1 MLRRVPSGFL
11 RALPFVLAASLGGS
25 AWSNGQLGPPASAVE
40 VPLWDAQVE
49 VTEGAVAVSYGGT
62 TLVYVDGLGWL
73 AGFAA
78 PPPRVQDGVAWVV
91 PEVAAALGLA
101 PEQSGSPPSADG
113 APPPVDGGQPRL
125 VGVRVSG
132 QVDVR
137 VVLDLEG
144 IPTDALR
151 GVGTVGRID
160 PGGALRLE
168 LPRLTLPAVLPAT
181 AGVIDLAWRDGG
193 PGPSLALSGG
203 GFAYDVF
210 ALAEPTRLVIDLR
223 PDRDG
228 VPASDERVEALA
240 PGVVYRTFRALGS
253 GGPSRVHV
261 LEVAPGVGQWR
272 VVGAP
277 GEAQPT
283 LRWADGGF
291 VAINGGYFEPATR
304 AAIGLLVVDGV
315 WLSPPSRGRAVIGFG
330 PDGVVIDRAQVRTG
344 LWLDDRLVLSLD
356 HELAEQVSEHATPGA
371 WAGSGRMGAL
381 TVDAGGVVT
390 ANRVGPVR
398 VPDDGRVIVYPPELR
413 VAALAEPGTTV
424 RTAVRLR
431 PAALERV
438 SHAVEA
444 GPLLVQGGRA
454 AFAPELE
461 AFARGVRILDEV
473 TQQAAIGV
481 TADGTVLLVAAE
493 AMVAADLVPLMLDL
507 GAVDAMRLDSGGST
521 TLVAD
526 GRVLNR
532 LTERAVAN
540 AIVWLPEA
548 QR

>member
-1 MLRRVPSGFL
+1 MLPLAIAAVLFGAAVSSGH
-11 RALPFVLAASLGGS
+11 VGS
-25 AWSNGQLGPPASAVE
+25 PAPGVE
-40 VPLWDAQVE
+40 IPLWNARIEITD
-49 VTEGAVAVSYGGT
+49 GAVTVTVGDR

-73 AGFAA
+73 ADFVA
-78 PPPRVQDGVAWVV
+78 PPPRVHDGVAWVV
-91 PEVAAALGLA
+91 PDVAAALGLM
-101 PEQSGSPPSADG
+101 PEQSGRPPSADAAPPSTDG
-113 APPPVDGGQPRL
+113 APPSTDGGQARL
-125 VGVRVSG
+125 VGVRISG
-132 QVDVR
+132 EVDMR

-144 IPTDALR
+144 IEVDAVR
-151 GVGTVGRID
+151 GVGTVGRVE
-160 PGGALRLE
+160 PGDALRLE
-168 LPRLTLPAVLPAT
+168 LPNVVLPPTLPAT
-181 AGVIDLAWRDGG
+181 AGVIDLAWREGA
-193 PGPSLALSGG
+193 PRPSLALTGG

-210 ALAEPTRLVIDLR
+210 ALAHPTRLVIDLR

-228 VPASDERVEALA
+228 VPASGERVEALG
-240 PGVVYRTFRALGS
+240 PGVVYRTFRAQGA

-261 LEVAPGVGQWR
+261 LEVAPGAGQWR

-330 PDGVVIDRAQVRTG
+330 PEGVVIDRVQVRTG
-344 LWLDDRLVLSLD
+344 LWLDDRLALSLD
-356 HELAEQVSEHATPGA
+356 HQLAEQVSVHATPGA
-371 WAGSGRMGAL
+371 WAGTGHMGAL
-381 TVDAGGVVT
+381 TVDAGGLVT
-390 ANRVGPVR
+390 GNRVGPVR

-413 VAALAEPGTTV
+413 AAALAEHGTRV
-424 RTAVRLR
+424 RTTVRLR

-444 GPLLVQGGRA
+444 GPLLVQAGRA

-481 TADGTVLLVAAE
+481 TGDGTVLLVAAE
-493 AMVAADLVPLMLDL
+493 AMIAADLVPLMLDL

-532 LTERAVAN
+532 RTERAVAN

-548 QR
+548 NR

>member
-1 MLRRVPSGFL
+1 
-11 RALPFVLAASLGGS
+11 
-25 AWSNGQLGPPASAVE
+25 LGPGIE
-40 VPLWDAQVE
+40 VPLWDARIE
-49 VTEGAVAVSYGGT
+49 VTDGAVTVTYGGT

-73 AGFAA
+73 ADFVA
-78 PPPRVQDGVAWVV
+78 PPPRLEDGVAWVA
-91 PEVAAALGLA
+91 PEVAAALGLT
-101 PEQSGSPPSADG
+101 PEQSGSPPSSG
-113 APPPVDGGQPRL
+113 GGTLPTVGTPPPSDGVQGRL
-125 VGVRVSG
+125 VGVRISG
-132 QVDVR
+132 DVDMR

-144 IPTDALR
+144 IPIDALR
-151 GVGTVGRID
+151 GVGTVGRVE

-168 LPRLTLPAVLPAT
+168 LPRLSLPPTLPVM
-181 AGVIDLAWRDGG
+181 AGVIDLAWRDG
-193 PGPSLALSGG
+193 PGPSLALTGG

-210 ALAEPTRLVIDLR
+210 ALSEPTRLVIDLR

-228 VPASDERVEALA
+228 VPASGERMETLA
-240 PGVVYRTFRALGS
+240 PGVVYRTFRAQGS

-261 LEVAPGVGQWR
+261 LEVAPGAGQWR

-330 PDGVVIDRAQVRTG
+330 PDGVVIDRAQVRTA

-356 HELAEQVSEHATPGA
+356 HELAEQVSVHATPGA
-371 WAGSGRMGAL
+371 WAGSGRTGTL
-381 TVDAGGVVT
+381 TVDADGLVIG
-390 ANRVGPVR
+390 NRVGPVR
-398 VPDDGRVIVYPPELR
+398 VPDGGRVIVYPPELR
-413 VAALAEPGTTV
+413 VAALAEPGTSV
-424 RTAVRLR
+424 RTAFRLQ

-444 GPLLVQGGRA
+444 GPLLVQGGRD
-454 AFAPELE
+454 AFVPELE

-532 LTERAVAN
+532 RTERAVAN

>member
-1 MLRRVPSGFL
+1 MTCRVPPLLRRAP
-11 RALPFVLAASLGGS
+11 ALALAAALWGA
-25 AWSNGQLGPPASAVE
+25 AWADGHAPPTGT
-40 VPLWDAQVE
+40 VPLADARVE
-49 VTEGAVAVSYGGT
+49 VTEGAVSLSRGDAR
-62 TLVYVDGLGWL
+62 LVYVDGLGWL
-73 AGFAA
+73 AGFVA
-78 PPPRVQDGVAWVV
+78 PPPHVREGVAWVV
-91 PEVAAALGLA
+91 PEVAAALGVA
-101 PEQSGSPPSADG
+101 SSPDAG
-113 APPPVDGGQPRL
+113 PPPTVAGPARL
-125 VGVRVSG
+125 VGVRVAG
-132 QVDVR
+132 DVDLR
-137 VVLDLEG
+137 VVLDLDGVDVE
-144 IPTDALR
+144 ALR
-151 GVGTVGRID
+151 GVGTLGRVD
-160 PGGALRLE
+160 AGDALRLE
-168 LPRLTLPAVLPAT
+168 LPRLALPASLPTT
-181 AGVIDLAWRDGG
+181 AGVFDLAWHDGRAG
-193 PGPSLALSGG
+193 TSLALSGG

-210 ALAEPTRLVIDLR
+210 ALAEPARLVIDLR

-228 VPASDERVEALA
+228 VPATGERREVLGA
-240 PGVVYRTFRALGS
+240 GVVYRTFRALGS

-261 LEVAPGVGQWR
+261 LEIAPGHGEWR

-291 VAINGGYFEPATR
+291 AAINGGYFEPETR
-304 AAIGLLVVDGV
+304 AAIGLLVIDGV
-315 WLSPPSRGRAVIGFG
+315 WLSPPSRGRAVIGFA
-330 PDGVVIDRAQVRTG
+330 PEGVIIDRVQVRTG
-344 LWLDDRLVLSLD
+344 LWLDDHLALSLD
-356 HELAEQVSEHATPGA
+356 HALAERVSVHATPGA

-381 TVDAGGVVT
+381 TVDAQGTVVG
-390 ANRVGPVR
+390 NRVGPVR

-413 VAALAEPGTTV
+413 VAALAEPGARV
-424 RTAVRLR
+424 RTAMRLR

-444 GPLLVQGGRA
+444 GPLLVQGGRG

-481 TADGTVLLVAAE
+481 AADGTVLLVAAE
-493 AMVAADLVPLMLDL
+493 AMVAADLVPVMLDL

-532 LTERAVAN
+532 QTERAVAS

-548 QR
+548 ER

>member
-1 MLRRVPSGFL
+1 MLPL
-11 RALPFVLAASLGGS
+11 VLAAVLYGS
-25 AWSNGQLGPPASAVE
+25 AWSHGHVGSADPAGSGGTGAE
-40 VPLWDAQVE
+40 IALWDARIE
-49 VTEGAVAVSYGGT
+49 VTEGAVTVTFGGT

-73 AGFAA
+73 ADFVA
-78 PPPRVQDGVAWVV
+78 PPPRVVDGVAWVV
-91 PEVAAALGLA
+91 PEVAAALGLV
-101 PEQSGSPPSADG
+101 PEQSGTPPPPEEAPPS
-113 APPPVDGGQPRL
+113 VDGGRARL
-125 VGVRVSG
+125 VGVRISG
-132 QVDVR
+132 EVDMR

-144 IPTDALR
+144 IDVDALR
-151 GVGTVGRID
+151 GVGTVGRVE

-168 LPRLTLPAVLPAT
+168 LPRVTLPAALPAT
-181 AGVIDLAWRDGG
+181 AGIIDLAWHDGG
-193 PGPSLALSGG
+193 PGPSLALTGA

-210 ALAEPTRLVIDLR
+210 ALAEPTRLVIDVR
-223 PDRDG
+223 PDRGG
-228 VPASDERVEALA
+228 VPATGERVEALA
-240 PGVVYRTFRALGS
+240 PGVVYRTFRAQGS

-261 LEVAPGVGQWR
+261 LEVAPGAGQWR

-304 AAIGLLVVDGV
+304 SAIGLLVVDGV

-344 LWLDDRLVLSLD
+344 LWFDDQLALSLD
-356 HELAEQVSEHATPGA
+356 HELAERVSVHAISGA
-371 WAGSGRMGAL
+371 WAGSGRMGTL
-381 TVDAGGVVT
+381 TVDADGRVT
-390 ANRVGPVR
+390 GNRVGPVR

-413 VAALAEPGTTV
+413 SAALAEPGTRV
-424 RTAVRLR
+424 RTALRLQ

-444 GPLLVQGGRA
+444 GPLLVQGGRD

-461 AFARGVRILDEV
+461 AFARGVRILDDV

-493 AMVAADLVPLMLDL
+493 AMIAADLVPLMLDL
-507 GAVDAMRLDSGGST
+507 GAIDAMRLDSGGST

-548 QR
+548 PR